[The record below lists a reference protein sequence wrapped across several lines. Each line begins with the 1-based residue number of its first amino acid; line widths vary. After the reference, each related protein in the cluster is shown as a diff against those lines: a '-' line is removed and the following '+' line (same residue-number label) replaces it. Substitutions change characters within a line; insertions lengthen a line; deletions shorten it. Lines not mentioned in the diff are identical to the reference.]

1 MFPTRA
7 AILVLALLLVSC
19 RGDRPSGS
27 ELGATAPNSIRLES
41 TAFVTGSAIPQTYTC
56 DGDDVSPPLAWT
68 GGPQAEDYA
77 LTVIDR
83 DAPGGVFVHWVVF
96 EIPGTTSAFGEGGIP
111 AGASE
116 GANQFGDAGYGGPCP
131 PSGDAPHR
139 YVFTIY
145 ALGPRATEGLS
156 AGAQFEVFSD
166 AIGCCI
172 LATGSLTGTYSR

>member
-1 MFPTRA
+1 MPRTTG
-7 AILVLALLLVSC
+7 AILALTVLLVSC

-27 ELGATAPNSIRLES
+27 QLGATAPNSIRLES
-41 TAFVTGSAIPQTYTC
+41 TAFVTGSAIPQTHTC
-56 DGDDVSPPLAWT
+56 DGDDLSPPLAWT
-68 GGPQAEDYA
+68 GGPRAEEYA

-83 DAPGGVFVHWVVF
+83 DAPGGEFVHWVVF
-96 EIPGTTSAFGEGGIP
+96 KIPGAATAFGEGGLP
-111 AGASE
+111 AGAIE
-116 GANQFGDAGYGGPCP
+116 GTNQFGETDYGGPCP

-139 YVFTIY
+139 YVFTVY

-156 AGAQFEVFSD
+156 AGAGFGDFSD